1 MDLLHNAYS
10 TASDDEEEEEENK
23 ETKHQILAVSS
34 SKRFKPDYYPYSTT
48 KHHSTPPNQTPNL
61 QTEAPVPGR
70 YISKRERALFGSTHG
85 LPDPNPN
92 PLPPSTTSSSAFKL
106 AFSPSGVN
114 ATGLRAN
121 WFWQGA
127 VVYGVWVVWGVLGDA
142 LSCAASLGWLAV
154 LGSISD
160 SNLPHDIMSSL
171 RNQAEDR
178 AQLGRISERLTIT
191 LRGHTKA
198 VNAIHWSPSHAHLLA
213 SAGMDHTICIWNVW
227 SRDQKKARVLSFHNA
242 AVKDV
247 RWSQQG
253 LSVLSCGYDCS
264 SRLVDIEKGI
274 ETQVFREDQVV
285 GVVKFHPDNCNL
297 FLSGGEKGRLRL
309 WDIRTG
315 KVVHEYIRSLGS
327 ILDVEFSI
335 NGKQFISSSDVSK
348 SNVSENSIIV
358 WDVSRQVPLSNQVY
372 VEAYTCPCVR
382 RHPFDPFF
390 VAQSNGNYIAIFS
403 SSPPFKLDKYKRYEN
418 HGVSGFPIKCN
429 FSLDGEKLA
438 SGSSDGSVYFYNYR
452 SSKLVT
458 KIKAYEEACVDVAFH
473 PIMPNSLKGWACRS
487 EERRLKKKRNA
498 KVKKGCALDLSSVS
512 NNALLC
518 I

>member
-1 MDLLHNAYS
+1 
-10 TASDDEEEEEENK
+10 
-23 ETKHQILAVSS
+23 
-34 SKRFKPDYYPYSTT
+34 
-48 KHHSTPPNQTPNL
+48 
-61 QTEAPVPGR
+61 
-70 YISKRERALFGSTHG
+70 
-85 LPDPNPN
+85 
-92 PLPPSTTSSSAFKL
+92 
-106 AFSPSGVN
+106 
-114 ATGLRAN
+114 
-121 WFWQGA
+121 
-127 VVYGVWVVWGVLGDA
+127 
-142 LSCAASLGWLAV
+142 
-154 LGSISD
+154 
-160 SNLPHDIMSSL
+160 
-171 RNQAEDR
+171 
-178 AQLGRISERLTIT
+178 
-191 LRGHTKA
+191 
-198 VNAIHWSPSHAHLLA
+198 
-213 SAGMDHTICIWNVW
+213 MDHTICIWNVW

-473 PIMPNSLKGWACRS
+473 PIMPNVIASCSWNG
-487 EERRLKKKRNA
+487 
-498 KVKKGCALDLSSVS
+498 DVS
-512 NNALLC
+512 
-518 I
+518 IFE